1 MKCFQCRAELP
12 EGTRFCTHCDEEQG
26 FSPDL
31 IEKAQ
36 KGDEAAL
43 SELYRRTYQ
52 SVYHTAKAL
61 ISSEDTILDLVQD
74 TYIKG
79 FRHLHQLQDPNKFR
93 AWIKRIAHNLA
104 VDFLRKTKPVIFSS
118 LPEEESGD
126 VEFEEDRT
134 ENLPDAVI
142 DQQEATRLMK
152 EILDSL
158 SEAQRVAVIMFYY
171 ERMSLHEIAQT
182 LQVSENTVK
191 SRLLY
196 ARKKIETEVRALEK
210 KGTKLYGLAPIP
222 FLLVLFRNMD
232 VQAVEIPSALL
243 QSVMGQVGSSVSA
256 EGAGTLSA
264 NASATAKTSTA
275 VLKAAAGTATK
286 SVITK
291 VVAAIVTVGVIGG
304 AVVGITALNQKEP
317 TKPESSSISAPSS
330 EVSPSEASSLPS
342 ENVPKEETSETLS
355 PEDIYHPIL
364 DDYRAEMAAGASHET
379 YDSPYVNYMM
389 MDNYYV
395 YGGYDGADWHGF
407 CYDYYDIDQN
417 GTDEL
422 LIGYGFKSQADI
434 VDVYG
439 VKNNQPYKLFA
450 DHSLGERSS
459 LYVFPDGRMI
469 LIGSGGAALHEVI
482 VYRFDENGDV
492 QTQNSDM
499 LDGAFDL
506 EAILAEKSDNQQ
518 PVEDFDWKPLEPDA
532 DTGTE
537 PNDDIAQYIGTYMNG
552 NGWNAG
558 ILTITQGAEPGTV
571 TVTLEA
577 FKNRSDQELSKIFEG
592 TGRLENGGL
601 IIEIDGTD
609 AAVLSDGT
617 YGFFLTPAPQF
628 KQQWQVDPY
637 VFEGEYVSF

>member
-1 MKCFQCRAELP
+1 M
-12 EGTRFCTHCDEEQG
+12 
-26 FSPDL
+26 
-31 IEKAQ
+31 
-36 KGDEAAL
+36 
-43 SELYRRTYQ
+43 
-52 SVYHTAKAL
+52 
-61 ISSEDTILDLVQD
+61 
-74 TYIKG
+74 
-79 FRHLHQLQDPNKFR
+79 
-93 AWIKRIAHNLA
+93 
-104 VDFLRKTKPVIFSS
+104 
-118 LPEEESGD
+118 
-126 VEFEEDRT
+126 
-134 ENLPDAVI
+134 
-142 DQQEATRLMK
+142 
-152 EILDSL
+152 
-158 SEAQRVAVIMFYY
+158 
-171 ERMSLHEIAQT
+171 
-182 LQVSENTVK
+182 
-191 SRLLY
+191 
-196 ARKKIETEVRALEK
+196 
-210 KGTKLYGLAPIP
+210 
-222 FLLVLFRNMD
+222 
-232 VQAVEIPSALL
+232 
-243 QSVMGQVGSSVSA
+243 
-256 EGAGTLSA
+256 
-264 NASATAKTSTA
+264 
-275 VLKAAAGTATK
+275 
-286 SVITK
+286 
-291 VVAAIVTVGVIGG
+291 
-304 AVVGITALNQKEP
+304 
-317 TKPESSSISAPSS
+317 
-330 EVSPSEASSLPS
+330 
-342 ENVPKEETSETLS
+342 
-355 PEDIYHPIL
+355 
-364 DDYRAEMAAGASHET
+364 
-379 YDSPYVNYMM
+379 
-389 MDNYYV
+389 
-395 YGGYDGADWHGF
+395 
-407 CYDYYDIDQN
+407 
-417 GTDEL
+417 
-422 LIGYGFKSQADI
+422 IGYGSKSQADI

-439 VKNNQPYKLFA
+439 VKNSLPYKLFT

-609 AAVLSDGT
+609 AAVLSAGT